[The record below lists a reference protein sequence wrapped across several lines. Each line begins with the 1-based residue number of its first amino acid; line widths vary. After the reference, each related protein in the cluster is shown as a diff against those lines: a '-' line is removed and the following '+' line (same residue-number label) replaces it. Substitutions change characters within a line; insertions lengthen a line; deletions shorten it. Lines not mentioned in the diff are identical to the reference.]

1 MQGYRQGAEIM
12 KVIICLS
19 IILPSIAA
27 IWFFYRNRVLSDE
40 NEFLSE
46 RYDELHEE
54 NLRLLDEALIQS
66 YQAKLEALA
75 AIPNQTEDY
84 INYG

>member
-1 MQGYRQGAEIM
+1 M
-12 KVIICLS
+12 KVIISLS

-27 IWFFYRNRVLSDE
+27 IWLFYRNRVLSDE